1 MSAPDL
7 TAERFWD
14 GFDAARSEA
23 RAKAQTPLAAAL
35 EAFFSSAPFKD
46 AIAALI
52 KAAFNDGVL
61 HERARIAAAA
71 LEHATVDR
79 PTEPPAPESATLH

>member
-7 TAERFWD
+7 TAQRFWD
-14 GFDAARSEA
+14 GFDAARAEA
-23 RAKAQTPLAAAL
+23 RAKAQTPLAAA
-35 EAFFSSAPFKD
+35 
-46 AIAALI
+46 
-52 KAAFNDGVL
+52 
-61 HERARIAAAA
+61 IAAAA

>member
-1 MSAPDL
+1 MFDRIAAS
-7 TAERFWD
+7 FWG
-14 GFDAARSEA
+14 GFDAARAEA